1 MFDPAI
7 SCLRSVDGHPIPLL
21 GVALSGEVFGAHAQ
35 ISLRQRYRNDEKRPI
50 EAIYTFPLPSDAVLV
65 GFAMECAGRRIEGEV
80 QEREEAFRRYD
91 EAITKGHGAALLDQ
105 ERRNVFTANVGNLL
119 PGEETFVEVT
129 YVQRLGAEEGALRLM
144 IPTLV
149 APRYMPGSAAGDRTG
164 HGTAD
169 PTTLVPDADRISP
182 RIGDVNYG
190 LSLDLL
196 FDLGRPVTLECA
208 SHSVVVEETG
218 KYQRRVTF
226 RSATVPLD
234 RDIVILAT
242 GAAGVAVGV
251 VADRRP
257 GEEGTFALTVVPDL
271 FADAGGQRRASA
283 RDVVFVVDVSGS
295 MGGTSIEQARSA
307 LRLCLRHLA
316 EGDRFAII
324 AFSSTWSAFHESL
337 VPFTQRTLE
346 SADQWVHDLT
356 ANGGT
361 EMLAPLLAAVALL
374 DSKLPRDRVV
384 VLLTDGEVGNES
396 MIVDRVVASAAGARV
411 YTFGIGT
418 NVSDLLVGDLARR
431 TKGASELI
439 HPGERID
446 DKVTAQFARAT
457 SPRVDDITVKFV
469 GVDAGEVAPAEL
481 AALVDGEPW
490 AIYGR
495 YEEPG
500 IGHAEIR
507 GSFRGERFFLQVP
520 VELPAEARR
529 PGLGALWAGA
539 RIRDLE
545 ESERTLE
552 GRRREAQHKR
562 IVDLAVKHGIASK
575 YTSFVVV
582 EKRAGDRRARDLP
595 EARPVPVNA
604 PAGWAMQHGAMDG
617 TRTRSGVMGINPQA
631 PMPSFS
637 QPSPMQAPARP
648 GAGGRHVNRTI
659 AAGRPMIPSPAGPAG
674 ARMAPPSSY
683 AQQPGPMQSGG
694 PPADGSDSEDRVR
707 SPAKAKA
714 PPPPPAPGRAASLDS
729 FGAPQGAP
737 PPSPGAYRPPPPPMM
752 PPGGGSLER
761 KVSASASHSPPK
773 EEASPAAAAGVPL
786 LKSAASAAEGEASR
800 AARGGS
806 PALDGKLFER
816 QLASGLWEEGD
827 SSDAGRL
834 LATARA
840 LAMCHDAQI
849 DTAHRLYGAQVRK
862 AVEAICQLAADL
874 ATRGAAGREVMA
886 ALTASFL
893 VASGPR
899 LRREVMAIVEGSTL
913 DSLKALAAHLNTRE
927 AARSKL
933 LELSGI

>member
-35 ISLRQRYRNDEKRPI
+35 ISLRQRYRNDETRPI

-105 ERRNVFTANVGNLL
+105 ERRNIFTANVGNLL

-149 APRYMPGSAAGDRTG
+149 APRYMPGSPAGDRTG

-182 RIGDVNYG
+182 QIADVHYG

-208 SHSVVVEETG
+208 SHPVIVEETG

-234 RDIVILAT
+234 RDIVILAS
-242 GAAGVAVGV
+242 GAPGVAAGV
-251 VADRRP
+251 VADRRA

-295 MGGTSIEQARSA
+295 MGGTSIDQARSA

-346 SADQWVHDLT
+346 SADQWVHELT

-374 DSKLPRDRVV
+374 DSKLSRDRVV
-384 VLLTDGEVGNES
+384 VLLTDGEVGNEN

-457 SPRVDDITVKFV
+457 APRVDDITVKFV

-490 AIYGR
+490 VIYGR

-500 IGHAEIR
+500 FGHAEIR
-507 GSFRGERFFLQVP
+507 GSLRGERFFLQVP

-529 PGLGALWAGA
+529 PGLRALWAGA

-582 EKRAGDRRARDLP
+582 EKRFGDRRARDLP

-617 TRTRSGVMGINPQA
+617 TRTQAGVVGVKHYA
-631 PMPSFS
+631 PMPAFA
-637 QPSPMQAPARP
+637 QPAPMSPMQAPMSQ
-648 GAGGRHVNRTI
+648 G
-659 AAGRPMIPSPAGPAG
+659 AAGPKGKMAVAANRPM
-674 ARMAPPSSY
+674 
-683 AQQPGPMQSGG
+683 
-694 PPADGSDSEDRVR
+694 
-707 SPAKAKA
+707 A
-714 PPPPPAPGRAASLDS
+714 PPPPPAPGRAAPRASQ
-729 FGAPQGAP
+729 GAPQGAP
-737 PPSPGAYRPPPPPMM
+737 PPPPSLGAHGPPPPPGMA
-752 PPGGGSLER
+752 PPREVLMER
-761 KVSASASHSPPK
+761 KVSAKASHSPLK
-773 EEASPAAAAGVPL
+773 KDASPAAAEGLDL
-786 LKSAASAAEGEASR
+786 LDIDAFAAEGEASP
-800 AARGGS
+800 AAKGES
-806 PALDGKLFER
+806 PVLDSKLFER

-849 DTAHRLYGAQVRK
+849 DTGHRLYGAQVRK

-874 ATRGAAGREVMA
+874 VTRGAAGREVMA

-899 LRREVMAIVEGSTL
+899 LRREVMAIVEGSAL
-913 DSLKALAAHLNTRE
+913 DSVKALAAHLASRD

-933 LELSGI
+933 RELSGV

>member
-149 APRYMPGSAAGDRTG
+149 APRYMPGSPTGDRTG

-169 PTTLVPDADRISP
+169 PTNLVPDADRISP
-182 RIGDVNYG
+182 EIGDVHYG

-196 FDLGRPVTLECA
+196 FDLGRPVTIECV
-208 SHSVVVEETG
+208 SHAVVVEDAG
-218 KYQRRVTF
+218 KHQRRVTF
-226 RSATVPLD
+226 RCNTVALD
-234 RDIVILAT
+234 RDIVILAS
-242 GAAGVAVGV
+242 GAPGVAAGV
-251 VADRRP
+251 VADRR
-257 GEEGTFALTVVPDL
+257 GDEGTFALTVVPDL
-271 FADAGGQRRASA
+271 FADAGKRRASE

-295 MGGTSIEQARSA
+295 MAGTSIDQARTA

-324 AFSSTWSAFHESL
+324 AFSSSWTAFNDSL
-337 VPFTQRTLE
+337 VPFTQFTLE
-346 SADQWVHDLT
+346 SADNWVHRLS

-361 EMLAPLLAAVALL
+361 EMLEPLLEAVKLL
-374 DSKLPRDRVV
+374 EGKLTRDRVI
-384 VLLTDGEVGNES
+384 VLLTDGEVGNEA
-396 MIVDRVVASAAGARV
+396 MIVDRVAASAAGARV

-431 TKGASELI
+431 TKGGAEFI

-457 SPRVDDITVKFV
+457 APRVDDVSVKFV

-490 AIYGR
+490 VIYGR
-495 YEEPG
+495 YDEPG
-500 IGHAEIR
+500 FGHAEIR

-562 IVDLAVKHGIASK
+562 IVDLAVKHGVASK
-575 YTSFVVV
+575 YTSFVVI

-604 PAGWAMQHGAMDG
+604 PAGWAMRQGAKGGAYTQAG
-617 TRTRSGVMGINPQA
+617 TVGAKYYPPP
-631 PMPSFS
+631 PMPGR
-637 QPSPMQAPARP
+637 PMPKPARP
-648 GAGGRHVNRTI
+648 GV
-659 AAGRPMIPSPAGPAG
+659 P
-674 ARMAPPSSY
+674 RMAPPPVM
-683 AQQPGPMQSGG
+683 QQPAPMQSGG
-694 PPADGSDSEDRVR
+694 PPADGSAEGGRY
-707 SPAKAKA
+707 SPAKRKEM
-714 PPPPPAPGRAASLDS
+714 PPPAPGAYQ
-729 FGAPQGAP
+729 PAP
-737 PPSPGAYRPPPPPMM
+737 PPMGAYAAPPAAMAPQFEEE
-752 PPGGGSLER
+752 SK
-761 KVSASASHSPPK
+761 KVSSSSMKAEIDFMPMEVADLM
-773 EEASPAAAAGVPL
+773 ELDAPAAAPEP
-786 LKSAASAAEGEASR
+786 AAPK
-800 AARGGS
+800 GGS
-806 PALDGKLFER
+806 PLAETRLFER

-840 LAMCHDAQI
+840 LATCHDAQI
-849 DTAHRLYGAQVRK
+849 DTGHRLYGAQVRK
-862 AVEAICQLAADL
+862 AVEAICQLASRL
-874 ATRGAAGREVMA
+874 LGRGEAGREVMA
-886 ALTASFL
+886 ALVAAFL
-893 VASGPR
+893 AASGPR
-899 LRREVMAIVEGSTL
+899 LRRQVTGIVEGS
-913 DSLKALAAHLNTRE
+913 DSVKALAAHFTTRD
-927 AARSKL
+927 AARAKL
-933 LELSGI
+933 LELGGA